1 MKRIKSILMP
11 CLISA
16 SMITLTSC
24 NDSNE
29 EWMQNNA
36 DNVLK
41 IETSI
46 VDTRAVV
53 TGTEFKEGD
62 KIGIY
67 AQTSDGH
74 EYTGNS
80 SNVCAMYGRQWGLLT
95 DITLRKEEATI
106 YAYYPYNASTVNT
119 NDSINIDISPVKG
132 DQPDYMYGSFTGVNQ
147 EQTTAKI
154 AFKHALAR
162 VTLAITKSPT
172 DVGEGKISNIRIEN
186 DTLYSVNKTNNGI
199 VLEKIGKGTEL
210 SVKGKMSLK
219 DGGIRNTLEQN
230 ACIEQSINRTINEKE
245 KEYIDF
251 LVMPCGQP
259 IHVMPSNRKGG
270 EVCAI
275 ITIDG
280 SEYKVKLDFP
290 YWEAGKQYTY
300 PVNINRKTNHTKAQ
314 IGDYY
319 YSDGTWSSEF
329 NKDKKCIGIVFA
341 LSKEQDSDIDITL
354 NHSNHGRIVSLQD
367 VGKCVWGPSRDY
379 SMDLFGNRIIDCI
392 RLDGKNDSGYLPIDG
407 KEKYYYGKGGLPYN
421 FDTWIDYSS
430 DGQSTDFALA
440 HYVGKHDSGILAS
453 SASSTNKAAAKCQGL
468 NTENDIIEW
477 YLPSIGELSR
487 LGMAYGTGLLNKEQF
502 STFGKNTYWSSS
514 TRFAFYAWTYTFA
527 NGYIKDYSRS
537 KEYYVRP
544 VASF

>member
-11 CLISA
+11 CLLSA
-16 SMITLTSC
+16 SIITLTSC

-270 EVCAI
+270 KVCAI

-280 SEYKVKLDFP
+280 FEYKVDLGYP
-290 YWEAGKQYTY
+290 HWVTGKQYTY
-300 PVNINRKTNHTKAQ
+300 PITINRATMIESSVTPGEKIYMGFN
-314 IGDYY
+314 GDNGKPLY
-319 YSDGTWSSEF
+319 WSSYNLGAKSPE
-329 NKDKKCIGIVFA
+329 DYGGLYGWADPTGKKTSTDLDDYPDA
-341 LSKEQDSDIDITL
+341 NPPADISGTKYDAARRLWGDGWRIPSSNEMWKLISNSNEEWTTL
-354 NHSNHGRIVSLQD
+354 NGIQGVKYTSKKNGNSIFLPVS
-367 VGKCVWGPSRDY
+367 PIRT
-379 SMDLFGNRIIDCI
+379 GNSVTQ
-392 RLDGKNDSGYLPIDG
+392 GSAT
-407 KEKYYYGKGGLPYN
+407 YY
-421 FDTWIDYSS
+421 W
-430 DGQSTDFALA
+430 
-440 HYVGKHDSGILAS
+440 
-453 SASSTNKAAAKCQGL
+453 
-468 NTENDIIEW
+468 
-477 YLPSIGELSR
+477 
-487 LGMAYGTGLLNKEQF
+487 LGALNKEDQTLAG
-502 STFGKNTYWSSS
+502 TF
-514 TRFAFYAWTYTFA
+514 
-527 NGYIKDYSRS
+527 YIYKGTNLLDYPTAGEKR
-537 KEYYVRP
+537 YLGLPIRP
-544 VASF
+544 VTE

>member
-1 MKRIKSILMP
+1 MKRIKSILIS
-11 CLISA
+11 CLLSA

-270 EVCAI
+270 KVCAI

-280 SEYKVKLDFP
+280 FEYKVDLGYP
-290 YWEAGKQYTY
+290 HWVTGKQYTY
-300 PVNINRKTNHTKAQ
+300 PITINRATMIESSVTPGEKIYMGFN
-314 IGDYY
+314 GD
-319 YSDGTWSSEF
+319 
-329 NKDKKCIGIVFA
+329 N
-341 LSKEQDSDIDITL
+341 
-354 NHSNHGRIVSLQD
+354 
-367 VGKCVWGPSRDY
+367 GKP
-379 SMDLFGNRIIDCI
+379 L
-392 RLDGKNDSGYLPIDG
+392 
-407 KEKYYYGKGGLPYN
+407 
-421 FDTWIDYSS
+421 
-430 DGQSTDFALA
+430 
-440 HYVGKHDSGILAS
+440 
-453 SASSTNKAAAKCQGL
+453 
-468 NTENDIIEW
+468 
-477 YLPSIGELSR
+477 
-487 LGMAYGTGLLNKEQF
+487 
-502 STFGKNTYWSSS
+502 YWSSYNLGAKSPEEEGGYYGWGDPTGKHTEQCRFNDGRYADTYMADEDECMKLYGGINPPNNISGTEYDTASALWGGGWRTPSKKEFELLRDNCKRERIMLNGVDGYRFTSYINGNSLFLPNTTQRFGNVMMIKINEESGLYWTS
-514 TRFAFYAWTYTFA
+514 TFMFRTMAYHIMLTKMNNNYGGSRWT
-527 NGYIKDYSRS
+527 GYSI
-537 KEYYVRP
+537 RP
-544 VASF
+544 VTE

>member
-1 MKRIKSILMP
+1 MKRIKSILIS
-11 CLISA
+11 CLLSA

-259 IHVMPSNRKGG
+259 IHATPSNRRGG

-280 SEYKVKLDFP
+280 ADYKVKLGFP

-300 PVNINRKTNHTKAQ
+300 PIIINRNKKSTEIPGEKIDMGFYGDNGLPLYWSSHNLGATAPEEDGGYYGWGDPTGEHKEHSISDINDEYYIAGIYKYISYYGGENPLDNISGTEYDIARQLWGESWRIPSITELKKLIDNCTIEHFAIKNINGALFTSKIN
-314 IGDYY
+314 G
-319 YSDGTWSSEF
+319 
-329 NKDKKCIGIVFA
+329 NKIFLPYASIRWG
-341 LSKEQDSDIDITL
+341 S
-354 NHSNHGRIVSLQD
+354 RIVSGNGVL
-367 VGKCVWGPSRDY
+367 VG
-379 SMDLFGNRIIDCI
+379 
-392 RLDGKNDSGYLPIDG
+392 
-407 KEKYYYGKGGLPYN
+407 
-421 FDTWIDYSS
+421 
-430 DGQSTDFALA
+430 
-440 HYVGKHDSGILAS
+440 
-453 SASSTNKAAAKCQGL
+453 
-468 NTENDIIEW
+468 
-477 YLPSIGELSR
+477 
-487 LGMAYGTGLLNKEQF
+487 
-502 STFGKNTYWSSS
+502 YWSSS
-514 TRFAFYAWTYTFA
+514 ISDENYQAQSIGSYHSPSFFTNNCYRYL
-527 NGYIKDYSRS
+527 GLPI
-537 KEYYVRP
+537 RP
-544 VASF
+544 VTE